1 VASHSDIEDVNDN
14 QNNSNIRRL
23 SQLSLNKEEESEIK
37 MTDESGGKNE
47 QGALSSEADNDGDS
61 LKSNVDVEHKNDKVT
76 ENDVEQSSVQSAK
89 DGHVKSVEE
98 KKNKAFKERDDIQGH
113 KVKVSSRSRSVDEEG
128 SMVFVDYE
136 KISAV
141 RFIERVKGLV
151 PGLISECYSVADVD
165 EMIQQFASKFAERK
179 YTPSLT
185 LVKHVYVH

>member
-23 SQLSLNKEEESEIK
+23 SQLSLNKDEDSEINI
-37 MTDESGGKNE
+37 TDGSGGKDE
-47 QGALSSEADNDGDS
+47 QGALSSEAAIDGDS
-61 LKSNVDVEHKNDKVT
+61 LNGNADDEHKKDKVT
-76 ENDVEQSSVQSAK
+76 ENGVEQSSVHSAK
-89 DGHVKSVEE
+89 DGIVNTVEE
-98 KKNKAFKERDDIQGH
+98 KKNKAFKERDEIQGH
-113 KVKVSSRSRSVDEEG
+113 AVKVSSRSRSVEEEG

-179 YTPSLT
+179 YTPSLI